1 MFQIPPS
8 RYILPNLFTVAATLC
23 GFGIIGIV
31 LHAEAGWEFFLASTL
46 VPLACILD
54 GFDGRVARL
63 VHGES
68 EFGVQLDSL
77 SDFATFGVAPAAL
90 IYAWALDDLGPIGFA
105 VAFVFAA
112 ASMLRLARFNVRA
125 TEDPGASRYFEG
137 LPAPMGGM
145 AIAGL
150 VAIETGVLGR
160 FESAPGA
167 APAIVAFVLLM
178 AGLMVSTVPFRTF
191 KDLRVSPRSALF
203 LASVLSI
210 IVILSIRFDV
220 MFALSVFLFTYI
232 FAGLSGAFVRGPVR
246 RVRRAAARG
255 TASPRIAAADL
266 DDEDDDDDV

>member
-1 MFQIPPS
+1 MIPIPPT

-23 GFGIIGIV
+23 GFGIIAISM
-31 LHAEAGWEFFLASTL
+31 HAEAGWEFYLASTL
-46 VPLACILD
+46 IPLACILD
-54 GFDGRVARL
+54 GFDGRVARW

-90 IYAWALDDLGPIGFA
+90 IYAWALDDLGPVGFA

-125 TEDPGASRYFEG
+125 ADDNGVSRYFEG

-145 AIAGL
+145 AVASL
-150 VAIETGVLGR
+150 VAIEAGVLQR
-160 FESAPGA
+160 SESATGA

-191 KDLRVSPRSALF
+191 KDLRLSPRTSLF
-203 LASVLSI
+203 LASILSI
-210 IVILSIRFDV
+210 IVILSIRYDV
-220 MFALSVFLFTYI
+220 MLALAVCLFSYI

-246 RVRRAAARG
+246 RVRSAAQRVGPHRRGAAAEL
-255 TASPRIAAADL
+255 D
-266 DDEDDDDDV
+266 DDEDDDEP